1 MREQRE
7 DQVRKATFL
16 NIEENSYKKLEKSTK
31 YVLILPD
38 RKLTYGSNK
47 KIYSKFRVMIIIN
60 HLILMESRA
69 EKSLPQV
76 EQFFICVFQS
86 SFKGISSLKL
96 VM

>member
-47 KIYSKFRVMIIIN
+47 KI
-60 HLILMESRA
+60 
-69 EKSLPQV
+69 
-76 EQFFICVFQS
+76 
-86 SFKGISSLKL
+86 
-96 VM
+96 